1 MEGTIINKR
10 LKSAGKNRV
19 SISTIN
25 SSHKF
30 LFPIGSKWI
39 SPNAPAQLVPGI
51 RGPYTKRSAEEKH
64 QKKKRALKS
73 ANRMKTYYKDLVCK
87 LRKEVVSLKNQ
98 VERRCVGNT
107 VRTFKRSF
115 RAKNK
120 SYSDFSLRQKYLLQN
135 TIIELTCPSK
145 QK

>member
-1 MEGTIINKR
+1 MDID
-10 LKSAGKNRV
+10 
-19 SISTIN
+19 
-25 SSHKF
+25 
-30 LFPIGSKWI
+30 
-39 SPNAPAQLVPGI
+39 PNAPAQLVPGI

-120 SYSDFSLRQKYLLQN
+120 SYSDFSLRQKYRLQN

-145 QK
+145 KKMKIEQ